1 MKNIQELFTPC
12 LIVDESK
19 LSKNIQRIKSLVS
32 KSNVNFRPH
41 LKTVKCKEITKM
53 LIDEF
58 GSSAM
63 VSTIEEIEQLK
74 DCGITD
80 FLYSVAIVP
89 NKLDRIAKS
98 LSKNCNITVSVDHIL
113 MAKELVNFYKKTGVK
128 ITAVIELDFDGHR
141 SGIRPDAEEKLY
153 EIGKCLNDAG
163 LFRGVM
169 SHAGESYGLS
179 NNEDLLKCA
188 KNEADQT
195 LKAVSILEKASI
207 NCELVTIGSTP
218 TVLSNYKNDK
228 ITELR
233 AGVFVFFDLVQTGVG
248 ICKVEEIALSVLT
261 SVISVNKEINGIIV
275 DAGWMAM
282 SRDRGTSSQKIDYGY
297 GQVCYENGELIKDL
311 LLTNVQQEHG
321 IIQMRNG
328 SNAKLPDIK
337 TGDMLRI
344 LPNHACATAAAH
356 NCYNV
361 VNNKNEVTNVWDRFN
376 GW

>member
-1 MKNIQELFTPC
+1 MEEN
-12 LIVDESK
+12 K
-19 LSKNIQRIKSLVS
+19 LSRNIQRIKSIVS
-32 KSNVNFRPH
+32 KRNINFRPH
-41 LKTVKCKEITKM
+41 LKTIKSKEITKM
-53 LIDEF
+53 FLEEF
-58 GSSAM
+58 GSCAM

-98 LSKNCNITVSVDHIL
+98 LSKNCNITVSVDHIS
-113 MAKELVNFYKKTGVK
+113 MAQEIVNFYIKTGVK
-128 ITAVIELDFDGHR
+128 ISAVIELDLDGHR
-141 SGIRPDAEEKLY
+141 SGVKPDAEDQLY
-153 EIGKCLNDAG
+153 GIAKCLNDAG

-179 NNEDLLKCA
+179 NKKDLLECA

-195 LKAVSILEKASI
+195 LKAVSILEEAFI

-218 TVLSNYKNDK
+218 TVLSDYQNDK

-248 ICKVEEIALSVLT
+248 ICKIEEIALSVLT

-282 SRDRGTSSQKIDYGY
+282 SRDIGTSSQKIDYGY
-297 GQVCYENGELIKDL
+297 GQVCYENGELIEDL
-311 LLTNVQQEHG
+311 LLTKVQQEHG

-337 TGDMLRI
+337 AGDMLRI

-356 NCYNV
+356 SCYNV
-361 VNNKNEVTNVWDRFN
+361 INNKNEVTNIWDRFN

>member
-1 MKNIQELFTPC
+1 MKNIKELFTPC
-12 LIVDESK
+12 LLVEENK
-19 LSKNIQRIKSLVS
+19 LSRNIQRIKSIVS
-32 KSNVNFRPH
+32 KRNINFRPH
-41 LKTVKCKEITKM
+41 LKTIKSKEITKM
-53 LIDEF
+53 FLEEF
-58 GSSAM
+58 GSCAM

-74 DCGITD
+74 DCGIND

-98 LSKNCNITVSVDHIL
+98 LSKNCNITVSVDHIS
-113 MAKELVNFYKKTGVK
+113 MAQEIVNFYIKTGVK
-128 ITAVIELDFDGHR
+128 ISAVIELDLDGHR
-141 SGIRPDAEEKLY
+141 SGVKPDAEDQLY
-153 EIGKCLNDAG
+153 GIAKCLNDAG

-179 NNEDLLKCA
+179 NKKDLLECA

-195 LKAVSILEKASI
+195 LKAVSILEEAFI

-218 TVLSNYKNDK
+218 TVLSDYQNDK

-248 ICKVEEIALSVLT
+248 ICKIEEIALSVLT

-282 SRDRGTSSQKIDYGY
+282 SRDIGTSSQKIDYGY
-297 GQVCYENGELIKDL
+297 GQVCYENGELIEDL
-311 LLTNVQQEHG
+311 LLTKVQQEHG

-356 NCYNV
+356 GCYNV

>member
-1 MKNIQELFTPC
+1 MKNIKELFTPC
-12 LIVDESK
+12 LLVEENK
-19 LSKNIQRIKSLVS
+19 LSRNIQRIKSIVS
-32 KSNVNFRPH
+32 KRNINFRPH
-41 LKTVKCKEITKM
+41 LKTIKSKEITKM
-53 LIDEF
+53 FLEEF
-58 GSSAM
+58 GSCAM

-98 LSKNCNITVSVDHIL
+98 LSKNCNITVSVDHIS
-113 MAKELVNFYKKTGVK
+113 MAQEIVNFYIKTGVK
-128 ITAVIELDFDGHR
+128 ISAVIELDLDGHR
-141 SGIRPDAEEKLY
+141 SGVKPDAEDQLY
-153 EIGKCLNDAG
+153 GIAKCLNDAG

-179 NNEDLLKCA
+179 NKKDLLECA

-195 LKAVSILEKASI
+195 LKAVSILEEAFI

-218 TVLSNYKNDK
+218 TVLSDYQNDK

-248 ICKVEEIALSVLT
+248 ICKIEEIALSVLT

-282 SRDRGTSSQKIDYGY
+282 SRDIGTSSQKIDYGY
-297 GQVCYENGELIKDL
+297 GQVCYENGELIEDL
-311 LLTNVQQEHG
+311 LLTKVQQEHG
-321 IIQMRNG
+321 IIQMRIG

-356 NCYNV
+356 SCYNV